1 MNTFRTNEVAKMIGI
16 HVNTV
21 WLYEECG
28 LIPKPERQE
37 NGYRIFT
44 DLHIEQF
51 RLARKVLQTE
61 ILQNGLRKLAVC
73 IVKTSAAGDYDKAE
87 DLIGQYVE
95 RVNAEE
101 EKANEAIKIAR
112 KILSGI
118 EGNCEIEDKTYS
130 RKEAADFLE
139 VSIDTL
145 RNWELNGLFT
155 IKRRQNGYRVYT
167 EADLQGLMIIRSMR
181 CANYS
186 LAAILR
192 MLRALSS
199 DPKANI
205 LEIIDTPE
213 LDDDIITACDRLLTS
228 LKEAKDNAL
237 FAAQQIKKL
246 KRMTSNK
253 PTLTHQSDGTC

>member
-21 WLYEECG
+21 RLYEECG

-95 RVNAEE
+95 RVNAC
-101 EKANEAIKIAR
+101 
-112 KILSGI
+112 L
-118 EGNCEIEDKTYS
+118 
-130 RKEAADFLE
+130 L
-139 VSIDTL
+139 
-145 RNWELNGLFT
+145 
-155 IKRRQNGYRVYT
+155 YT
-167 EADLQGLMIIRSMR
+167 SPSPRD
-181 CANYS
+181 
-186 LAAILR
+186 
-192 MLRALSS
+192 
-199 DPKANI
+199 
-205 LEIIDTPE
+205 
-213 LDDDIITACDRLLTS
+213 
-228 LKEAKDNAL
+228 
-237 FAAQQIKKL
+237 
-246 KRMTSNK
+246 
-253 PTLTHQSDGTC
+253 